1 MVKRYLFIPI
11 ITCIDKTNMKYD
23 IKKDHANIKK
33 QIKTW
38 EHTLDHLINALYV
51 DEPINEQQKDR
62 VIQHLEVISHEMMTI
77 NI

>member
-1 MVKRYLFIPI
+1 
-11 ITCIDKTNMKYD
+11 MKYT
-23 IKKDHANIKK
+23 IKKDHAVLKE

-51 DEPINEQQKDR
+51 DEPINEVQKDR
-62 VIQHLEVISHEMMTI
+62 VIQHLEIISHEMMAI